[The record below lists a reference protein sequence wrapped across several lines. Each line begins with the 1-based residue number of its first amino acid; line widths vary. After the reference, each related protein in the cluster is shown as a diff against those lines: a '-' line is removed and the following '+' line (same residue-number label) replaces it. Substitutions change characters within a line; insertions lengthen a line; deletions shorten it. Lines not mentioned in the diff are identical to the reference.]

1 MAINQSSSKI
11 TRWLK
16 ASYDATF
23 LKKSA
28 TMFFPFFIEHKKLDV
43 HRRKRHDAHT
53 RQTAGA
59 LHMNNTAVHM
69 QNSAAA

>member
-1 MAINQSSSKI
+1 
-11 TRWLK
+11 
-16 ASYDATF
+16 
-23 LKKSA
+23 
-28 TMFFPFFIEHKKLDV
+28 V